1 MKAVIDT
8 VFKRSRTTIMILV
21 LILIAGTISYIDIPK
36 EAAPDINIPIIYVT
50 VSHRGISPEDAER
63 LLVQPLEQ
71 ELRSVEGVKEM
82 RSTAFEGGANVLLE
96 FDAGFDADQALLDV
110 REQVDIA
117 KPELPK
123 DSDEPTVNEI
133 NFSQFPMF
141 IIALSGAVPER
152 ALLRTAHKLKDE
164 IEGIPAVLEV
174 DIGGDRDEQVEII
187 IDPSL
192 VQSYGL
198 SSFELVNFF
207 TNSNK
212 LVAAGIIDNGKGRFS
227 IKVPGLIETVQEVMD
242 FPVKIDGDAVVRL
255 KDIATGRRAFEDAK
269 EYTRSNGKSAVTL
282 EISKRTGTNI
292 IETARKIREV
302 VERES
307 KDWSKSIEYKYTLD
321 KSDEIDEM
329 LNDLQNSVIMAI
341 LLVMVV
347 IVAALG
353 IRTGAL
359 VGIAIP
365 GSFLMSIL
373 ALSIMGFTINMVVL
387 FGLIVSVGMLVDG
400 AIVITEYADR
410 KLVEGKPKY
419 VAYGLA
425 AKRMAMPVI
434 ASTATTLA
442 AFIPLAFWTGVVGEF
457 MKYLPIT
464 IITTLISSLF
474 MGLIFVP
481 TLGSIFG
488 KAGIADKKTMKAIAA
503 SEHGDLSE
511 LTGFTGKYV
520 KLLQTALSMPVKI
533 ILASIFMLFAAQIVY
548 WTFGNGIEFFPNI
561 EPKNIRINVHAQGN
575 LSIDEKDNLIKEVEK
590 LIIGIPDIDSVYART
605 GHKPKSGSEDVI
617 GVIKI
622 RYKDWNERRKSSEII
637 NEIREKAK
645 VLAGV
650 YIDFH
655 EEQKGPRQGKSIEI
669 EVSSRNPELLEKSI
683 EHIKKGFNEIKG
695 LVDIEDSRSLPGIQ
709 WEVKIDRAQAAK
721 SGVFV
726 SAVGDMIQLITKGL
740 KFSDYR
746 PENSDDEIDIVARYP
761 EKYRTIDEINR
772 VHVSTAAGSARFTI
786 C

>member
-269 EYTRSNGKSAVTL
+269 E
-282 EISKRTGTNI
+282 
-292 IETARKIREV
+292 
-302 VERES
+302 
-307 KDWSKSIEYKYTLD
+307 
-321 KSDEIDEM
+321 
-329 LNDLQNSVIMAI
+329 
-341 LLVMVV
+341 
-347 IVAALG
+347 
-353 IRTGAL
+353 
-359 VGIAIP
+359 
-365 GSFLMSIL
+365 
-373 ALSIMGFTINMVVL
+373 
-387 FGLIVSVGMLVDG
+387 
-400 AIVITEYADR
+400 
-410 KLVEGKPKY
+410 
-419 VAYGLA
+419 
-425 AKRMAMPVI
+425 
-434 ASTATTLA
+434 
-442 AFIPLAFWTGVVGEF
+442 
-457 MKYLPIT
+457 
-464 IITTLISSLF
+464 
-474 MGLIFVP
+474 
-481 TLGSIFG
+481 
-488 KAGIADKKTMKAIAA
+488 
-503 SEHGDLSE
+503 
-511 LTGFTGKYV
+511 
-520 KLLQTALSMPVKI
+520 
-533 ILASIFMLFAAQIVY
+533 
-548 WTFGNGIEFFPNI
+548 
-561 EPKNIRINVHAQGN
+561 
-575 LSIDEKDNLIKEVEK
+575 
-590 LIIGIPDIDSVYART
+590 
-605 GHKPKSGSEDVI
+605 
-617 GVIKI
+617 
-622 RYKDWNERRKSSEII
+622 
-637 NEIREKAK
+637 
-645 VLAGV
+645 
-650 YIDFH
+650 
-655 EEQKGPRQGKSIEI
+655 
-669 EVSSRNPELLEKSI
+669 
-683 EHIKKGFNEIKG
+683 
-695 LVDIEDSRSLPGIQ
+695 
-709 WEVKIDRAQAAK
+709 
-721 SGVFV
+721 
-726 SAVGDMIQLITKGL
+726 
-740 KFSDYR
+740 
-746 PENSDDEIDIVARYP
+746 
-761 EKYRTIDEINR
+761 
-772 VHVSTAAGSARFTI
+772 
-786 C
+786 